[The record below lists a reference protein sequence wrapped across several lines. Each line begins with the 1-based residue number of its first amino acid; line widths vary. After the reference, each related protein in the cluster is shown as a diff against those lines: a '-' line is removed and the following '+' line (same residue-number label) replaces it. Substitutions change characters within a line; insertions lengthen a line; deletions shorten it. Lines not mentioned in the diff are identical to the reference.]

1 MAYFEGMCMQCVA
14 QSAPFVGAAVTM
26 LNRRNIKHF
35 VGNALNRAPGP
46 VPESPSPAADD
57 PAFVP
62 TPAPAR
68 PVLTEPSQDAAEQV
82 TAGV

>member
-1 MAYFEGMCMQCVA
+1 MCMQCVA
-14 QSAPFVGAAVTM
+14 QSAPFVGVAVTM
-26 LNRRNIKHF
+26 LNRRNIRHF

-46 VPESPSPAADD
+46 VPQSPCPAAQD

-62 TPAPAR
+62 TSATASL
-68 PVLTEPSQDAAEQV
+68 VLTQRSQDAAEQV